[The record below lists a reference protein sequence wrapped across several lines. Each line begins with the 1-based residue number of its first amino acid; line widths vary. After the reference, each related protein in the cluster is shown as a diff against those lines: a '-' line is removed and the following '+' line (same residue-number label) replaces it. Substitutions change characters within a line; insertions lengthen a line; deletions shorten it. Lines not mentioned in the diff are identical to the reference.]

1 MSISA
6 LFDTQK
12 QVHEI
17 LSCFLSRN
25 KIPHSLLFAGPSGSG
40 KTFFAQH
47 LAQDLLCIQS
57 KHGFACGECKS
68 CRMHLSGAH
77 PDYYYFSSQDG
88 ASIGIDTARKIQE
101 FSSWKPAYAPRKVIH
116 IDDIHFLTMDAFNSM
131 LKSLEEPNASTIYL
145 MTTSQLDSIPAT
157 ILSRTV
163 SLPFHRL
170 SLDQI
175 KILLNKN
182 ACNPAHID
190 LIVLLSQGNMKK
202 AHELMNEEKY
212 NEHMQWIQKLIDFII
227 NPRSVFPSISKN
239 DTQNCLD
246 IFKILIK
253 ECYYMKLS
261 SYKSSII
268 DMDQQLLNLISSPTA
283 MERLLLAQE
292 KLIQLEIDLRLTR
305 INQKSNV
312 DTWMIQAKQLLYC
325 H

>member
-6 LFDTQK
+6 LLDTQR
-12 QVHEI
+12 QVQEI

-25 KIPHSLLFAGPSGSG
+25 KIPHSLLFMGPSGSG

-47 LAQDLLCIQS
+47 LAQDLLCTES
-57 KHGFACGECKS
+57 KQGFACGVCKS
-68 CRMHLSGAH
+68 CRMHLSGTH

-88 ASIGIDTARKIQE
+88 SSIGIDTARKIQE
-101 FSSWKPAYAPRKVIH
+101 FSTWKPAYGPRKIIH
-116 IDDIHFLTMDAFNSM
+116 IDDIHYLTMDAFNSM
-131 LKSLEEPNASTIYL
+131 LKSLEEPNASTTYL
-145 MTTSQLDSIPAT
+145 MTTSQVDSIPAT

-170 SLDQI
+170 SLEQV
-175 KILLNKN
+175 KTLLCKN
-182 ACNPAHID
+182 TCNPAHID
-190 LIVLLSQGNMKK
+190 LAVLLSQGNMKK
-202 AHELMNEEKY
+202 ATELINEEKY
-212 NEHMQWIQKLIDFII
+212 SEYMQWIQKIIDFMV
-227 NPRSVFPSISKN
+227 NPLSPFPSISKN
-239 DTQNCLD
+239 DVQNCLD

-253 ECYYMKLS
+253 EGYHMKLS

-268 DMDQQLLNLISSPTA
+268 DMNQELLKLISSPIA
-283 MERLLLAQE
+283 IERLLLVQE

-312 DTWMIQAKQLLYC
+312 DTWMIQTKQLLFC